1 MSRKGFTT
9 EEDLAR
15 ALALPVLAAVPR
27 VASRVEKAAR
37 RRRVAVTVVVLLLVV
52 LGAGFGWWRLQL

>member
-15 ALALPVLAAVPR
+15 VLALPVLAAVPR
-27 VASRVEKAAR
+27 VTSRVERAAR
-37 RRRVAVTVVVLLLVV
+37 RRRVAFTVVLLLVIA
-52 LGAGFGWWRLQL
+52 LGAGFGWWKLQL